1 MYVGK
6 RRLNID
12 HVLVYDVL
20 YNMNASYKW
29 GLGVGAIYCRASGWW
44 CEILLHLNVKQDTDS
59 FALEKQN
66 IQQTQINDHKTK
78 MSRAKNDHI
87 YLIWPAVEQK

>member
-1 MYVGK
+1 MRHINEDLELVLFIAWPLVG
-6 RRLNID
+6 D
-12 HVLVYDVL
+12 
-20 YNMNASYKW
+20 
-29 GLGVGAIYCRASGWW
+29 G
-44 CEILLHLNVKQDTDS
+44 EILLHLNVKQDTDS

-87 YLIWPAVEQK
+87 YLI